1 MAGIYF
7 TKLLTRLTPAA
18 KDQEHIEFMLFSR
31 PQTPDR
37 TAFILGEGGEDP
49 FPFLLDS
56 ANTLVRAGA
65 EVLAITCM
73 TSHYFYPQ
81 LVRQVSVPILHGIRE
96 TAALL
101 KEKGIKSAGILAT
114 SGAVRSGI
122 YQETF
127 QEYGLE
133 SVLPDAQ
140 AQRLVM
146 ELIYGRAKAGKPL
159 SGDELM
165 ALSDHLK
172 SRGAEI
178 AVLGC
183 TELSLANDEGLIPE
197 DRKEDFQ
204 DVLEALALA
213 CIRSCREC

>member
-1 MAGIYF
+1 MGILAGFMVPHPPMIVPEVGRESEERVIPTKEAYEKVAMAIQD
-7 TKLLTRLTPAA
+7 LEP
-18 KDQEHIEFMLFSR
+18 
-31 PQTPDR
+31 
-37 TAFILGEGGEDP
+37 
-49 FPFLLDS
+49 
-56 ANTLVRAGA
+56 

-127 QEYGLE
+127 QEYGIE

-197 DRKEDFQ
+197 DRKEEFQ